1 MLLHQIVQNILI
13 VHRPA
18 WACVMLVV
26 MVLALVVV
34 IPVRMR
40 VVQYVAATVVMLV

>member
-1 MLLHQIVQNILI
+1 MHLL
-13 VHRPA
+13 A

-26 MVLALVVV
+26 MVLAPVVV

-40 VVQYVAATVVMLV
+40 AVQYVAATVVMLV